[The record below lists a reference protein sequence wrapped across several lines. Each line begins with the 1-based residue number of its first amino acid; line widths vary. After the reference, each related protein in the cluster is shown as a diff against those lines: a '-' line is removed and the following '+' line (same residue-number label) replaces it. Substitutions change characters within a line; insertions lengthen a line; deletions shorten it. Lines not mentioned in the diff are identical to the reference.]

1 MIKKK
6 DRSTEEKIESPKEEK
21 KEEKKEVKSES
32 TDKDEVPSIAPRM
45 KIFKRNKEE
54 PPKEEPKVN

>member
-6 DRSTEEKIESPKEEK
+6 DRSTEEKVESPKEEK
-21 KEEKKEVKSES
+21 KEAKSES
-32 TDKDEVPSIAPRM
+32 KDKDEVPSIAPRM

>member
-6 DRSTEEKIESPKEEK
+6 DRSTEEKIESP